1 MDVFIFFSNLFMDKQ
16 SQAAVGIIDESV
28 KGNLRIRLHQLRTID
43 GSLTCVVEVSAWNAW
58 AQQAKLLY
66 AQGGIE
72 VEHAKEL
79 FAFLTQHVRG
89 YDWHDDEVLLEEK

>member
-1 MDVFIFFSNLFMDKQ
+1 MDKQ
-16 SQAAVGIIDESV
+16 SQAVVGLIDESF

-72 VEHAKEL
+72 VENARQL
-79 FAFLTQHVRG
+79 FAFLTEQLRG
-89 YDWHDDEVLLEEK
+89 YDWQDDEVLLEEK